1 MPRLHKKHL
10 KALKRKR
17 RVDGKREYE
26 RTMLKN
32 SIVIGRGRGNR
43 MVLRKPGKEKEAPV
57 PKVKKPLPTYRAVK
71 LTARLDKLDLRIKEA
86 DANDPKLPSLKL
98 RRDEL
103 IAKLKTK
110 AIIP

>member
-1 MPRLHKKHL
+1 MANLHPKHL

-17 RVDGKREYE
+17 RVEGKREYE

-32 SIVIGRGRGNR
+32 SVVRMIGRSR
-43 MVLRKPGKEKEAPV
+43 VLLRKPAKEKV
-57 PKVKKPLPTYRAVK
+57 PIAKIKKPLPTYRVVK
-71 LTARLDKLDLRIKEA
+71 LTARLDRLDLRIKEA

-103 IAKLKTK
+103 IAKLKTN
-110 AIIP
+110 